1 LQSTFLTRAERD
13 DATTVNRLL
22 PITPAQTLLSN
33 TRQNI
38 TAAAAAATLSPSVYT
53 TSQYQWNAMGQ
64 AHRISSHAANQTRNA
79 IVKSGYV
86 GEGGG
91 KRNLFCRGKV
101 TLRLTVDCI
110 TSAEIRRVRRT
121 YVYSPQGNYVHKIFR
136 DSNETAQTIAM
147 CRQFGG
153 LKKKKRILLPYKSF
167 ASTNLCNAPTHKV
180 FQCVDGQKGQG

>member
-79 IVKSGYV
+79 IEPELKKRIW
-86 GEGGG
+86 G
-91 KRNLFCRGKV
+91 KILFGRGKG

-110 TSAEIRRVRRT
+110 TSAEIRRVGRT
-121 YVYSPQGNYVHKIFR
+121 YVYSPGNYVHKIFR

-147 CRQFGG
+147 CRQFEG
-153 LKKKKRILLPYKSF
+153 LKKKKRISF
-167 ASTNLCNAPTHKV
+167 ALQVLRFVSTNLCNAPTHKV